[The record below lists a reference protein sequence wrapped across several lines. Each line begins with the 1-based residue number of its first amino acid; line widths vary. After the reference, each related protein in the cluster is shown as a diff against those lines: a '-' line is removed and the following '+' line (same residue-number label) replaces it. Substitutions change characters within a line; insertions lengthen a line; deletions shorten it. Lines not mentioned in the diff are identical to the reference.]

1 MILLAIKNPDYC
13 AKLRLNLEKEGYEV
27 ITSDSEKETE
37 NIIKRT
43 SPKLAVFELKLEYD
57 DSGITLGYKL
67 KKTNPEIPV
76 IIIAPLN
83 TGLGIKFGYLSEED
97 KKWIKA
103 DVLIERESGT
113 DNFIE
118 TIKNLLES

>member
-13 AKLRLNLEKEGYEV
+13 TKLRINLEKEGYEV
-27 ITSDSEKETE
+27 ITSDSEKEAE
-37 NIIKRT
+37 NIINRT
-43 SPKLAVFELKLEYD
+43 TPELAIFELKLEYD

-67 KKTNPEIPV
+67 KKIKPEIPV
-76 IIIAPLN
+76 IIVAPVN

-103 DVLIERESGT
+103 DVLIERESGI
-113 DNFIE
+113 DNYIE
-118 TIKNLLES
+118 TIRNLLES